1 VIWKRLFNKSSNAE
15 KGTLYQLKN
24 LLHRTAVPSDPGDN
38 MKAAEDFL
46 EVVLHAHI
54 VAAAESLCDT
64 PGGIAE
70 LSEAIVDNFV
80 KIALPVPDSSKSS
93 STSTRP
99 PSSGRERS
107 KDQVFLYATEV
118 VTLGLLWMNFHDATR
133 EGDGDRLIRV
143 WKFLLLVFKAARR
156 KNYGIEALNL
166 QLQVNYTLS
175 PRQAA
180 QLKWSRCINT
190 TNQVGKNVPMDLHL
204 EHLNRRLKGT
214 MRNMGA
220 NVTDNSITM
229 AAQCLRI
236 VDAVCTK
243 FEESTSDCAKGS
255 QKHGAPSSE
264 RDHALIL
271 QCLKEKQVCTLQGT
285 RQHKSFKFST
295 NILKQC
301 NYKKLVAWMKSK
313 IPELV

>member
-1 VIWKRLFNKSSNAE
+1 MIWKRLFNKNSSAE

-24 LLHRTAVPSDPGDN
+24 LLHRTAVPLDPGDN

-46 EVVLHAHI
+46 EIVLHGHI
-54 VAAAESLCDT
+54 VAAAESLYATSD
-64 PGGIAE
+64 GS
-70 LSEAIVDNFV
+70 LSDLSQAIVDKFV
-80 KIALPVPDSSKSS
+80 QIVLPSPKS
-93 STSTRP
+93 TTTRKP
-99 PSSGRERS
+99 QDR
-107 KDQVFLYATEV
+107 VFLYATEV

-156 KNYGIEALNL
+156 KNYSIEALNI

-180 QLKWSRCINT
+180 QVKWSRCVNT
-190 TNQVGKNVPMDLHL
+190 TNQVGKNIPMDLHL

-220 NVTDNSITM
+220 NLTDNSVTM
-229 AAQCLRI
+229 AAQCVQI
-236 VDAVCTK
+236 VDAICSK
-243 FEESTSDCAKGS
+243 FEECTSNCTTTS
-255 QKHGAPSSE
+255 QKHGAPSAK
-264 RDHALIL
+264 RDFELIL
-271 QCLKEKQVCTLQGT
+271 QCLNDKQVCTTQGT

-301 NYKKLVAWMKSK
+301 NYTKLVAWIKNK
-313 IPELV
+313 VPELV